1 MATTEKDS
9 KQSIGY
15 THSGSTE
22 MQAFL
27 AKLKAVAHAD
37 GADTLKVYKHARDKS
52 VPHGLSSAAYTAA
65 NMRLYMVITRNL
77 NNNVLSV
84 TLENSYDDDG
94 VEALRYIRD
103 CFATAGNENK
113 EEAAKDR
120 YLEILSGVKSGVNA
134 FELSKTFNELA
145 AIKTDLK
152 ESKGFAVS
160 EEAYCKD
167 IIRMVRKLS
176 TDHKRE
182 VKDGVR
188 DMDEDDLDKPA
199 KVQAMLEGVVTSV
212 NKDRENERK
221 EAARNALAV
230 TNDVPAG
237 QTQTAAAGT
246 NPLAPL
252 QAAMQLQLA
261 LAAMQGGNGNTG
273 NANFNANIE
282 RCGECG
288 LNHFIAPGETCHT
301 KLLAEGKEVPGW
313 STMDASKQARMI
325 QRAEEYKNKGPF
337 KDRSAADKAAV
348 INPNGGGGG
357 RGRANGGRA
366 GGFGRGRGGRA
377 AAALIATLLSGM
389 PMPTNQIS
397 LPIEQSRKPS
407 LPSISMM
414 RANAVTAKYGAAAMH
429 RLIVDTGNLTGK
441 HLISNKDLFSHLDE
455 TAAGMPV
462 KSASND
468 ISKCAGEGTCTFVAL
483 DHTSPSF
490 ASSITL
496 DECSYVPGF
505 GVNLLSVQKLHEQ
518 GARVD
523 LDAYTIT
530 FANGTTIPFDADFTM
545 HIMPTPKEAYPVVVS
560 RGKHGPTRIANPT
573 RNLTATQQAS
583 MDLWCDKLNGAP
595 AAKLKELYKYVDGA
609 PLILRLANDH
619 NALSVPRLMASG
631 KQMNAPARNDGP
643 IATKPG
649 QITSIDWW
657 DAPCTGIL
665 GGTGFFALIDN
676 YSSRLMVYPADSK
689 GRAASVT
696 DLYHRDAAHDGV
708 IIELGSVAFSDNELI
723 FTSRKFEDKLSELG
737 LVHEHSAEYEPWGN
751 GGVESV
757 NRTILILV
765 RTAHIRSGAP
775 DVFWEFT
782 VVDAAG
788 LCNKIQC
795 RDGKSLYERWCGK
808 RPSISGRKVLFC
820 KAIARKPVPWRDGKI
835 DAQQI
840 EGVYCGKARRKQGYY
855 VWTPEY
861 GLVTSTNVIWFEN
874 DFPFKDGTMEFTPHP
889 SMGHSSGLRILT
901 GLDPATAQRTLA
913 EGDPNG
919 ANLPGDYVPPAA
931 TANDDPPPADPPS
944 RNTRSAQ
951 DLSNVPMSD
960 LANGCTARRVA
971 FVNRALDDTRIGLQ
985 ECILRSPGTISGDD
999 AGLLGR
1005 VAASA
1010 SNPEV
1015 RSAIVKALTTASTP
1029 KAIHEALFQAL
1040 VAHSAASAAPG
1051 GASSNDT
1058 YIYAASAAP
1067 GGASSNDTYIP
1078 QPKERLADL
1087 DEPTKAMWEA
1097 PDKKEID
1104 GILEWAEVIK
1114 LSDLPAHVKIIG
1126 LTMQRSIK
1134 RDGTLKTRCCVQ
1146 GFSQIWGLH
1155 YDRSHSPCVMHSS
1168 LRCIDAVGACLNASM
1183 HFIDFT
1189 QAYCQ
1194 SELKPSEYIYVRP
1207 PPGYEKDEDGN
1218 EVVWLLKRSLY
1229 GMVQSGRNWYFRLR
1243 EWLVSYGF
1251 NPSFA
1256 DPCVYTKK
1264 TANGI
1269 IIIGVYVDDVVIL
1282 STDTAAKDTFVKDL
1296 AKDFEF
1302 TDQGRLTE
1310 MLGIQFGETDDYRT
1324 ISLGKYIDKL
1334 AERYLNGSMANRKE
1348 HKTPAS
1354 QDLPKL
1360 VLAATDSD
1368 APVDPEVHKQY
1379 RSLVG
1384 ALLFAALTVR
1394 PDIAYA
1400 VGMLSRALNKPDAR
1414 LLDEARRVLYYLV
1427 LTRDIGPRYKRG
1439 APVELTGMTDSDW
1452 AVTRSTSGFAF
1463 FMAGAVIAYMS
1474 KKQATIAMS
1483 STEAEIMAASQAGL
1497 EAVFL
1502 RSLLSDMG
1510 YKQSKPTDLYVDNKG
1525 AIDMSRDYISNERT
1539 KHIERRHL
1547 KVRELVED
1555 AVINVKYIA
1564 THLNVADIFTKPL
1577 ERKQF
1582 QSLRD
1587 KLFNI

>member
-1 MATTEKDS
+1 
-9 KQSIGY
+9 
-15 THSGSTE
+15 
-22 MQAFL
+22 
-27 AKLKAVAHAD
+27 
-37 GADTLKVYKHARDKS
+37 
-52 VPHGLSSAAYTAA
+52 
-65 NMRLYMVITRNL
+65 
-77 NNNVLSV
+77 
-84 TLENSYDDDG
+84 
-94 VEALRYIRD
+94 
-103 CFATAGNENK
+103 
-113 EEAAKDR
+113 
-120 YLEILSGVKSGVNA
+120 
-134 FELSKTFNELA
+134 
-145 AIKTDLK
+145 
-152 ESKGFAVS
+152 
-160 EEAYCKD
+160 
-167 IIRMVRKLS
+167 
-176 TDHKRE
+176 
-182 VKDGVR
+182 
-188 DMDEDDLDKPA
+188 
-199 KVQAMLEGVVTSV
+199 
-212 NKDRENERK
+212 
-221 EAARNALAV
+221 
-230 TNDVPAG
+230 
-237 QTQTAAAGT
+237 
-246 NPLAPL
+246 
-252 QAAMQLQLA
+252 
-261 LAAMQGGNGNTG
+261 
-273 NANFNANIE
+273 
-282 RCGECG
+282 
-288 LNHFIAPGETCHT
+288 
-301 KLLAEGKEVPGW
+301 
-313 STMDASKQARMI
+313 
-325 QRAEEYKNKGPF
+325 
-337 KDRSAADKAAV
+337 
-348 INPNGGGGG
+348 
-357 RGRANGGRA
+357 
-366 GGFGRGRGGRA
+366 
-377 AAALIATLLSGM
+377 
-389 PMPTNQIS
+389 
-397 LPIEQSRKPS
+397 
-407 LPSISMM
+407 
-414 RANAVTAKYGAAAMH
+414 
-429 RLIVDTGNLTGK
+429 
-441 HLISNKDLFSHLDE
+441 
-455 TAAGMPV
+455 
-462 KSASND
+462 
-468 ISKCAGEGTCTFVAL
+468 
-483 DHTSPSF
+483 
-490 ASSITL
+490 
-496 DECSYVPGF
+496 
-505 GVNLLSVQKLHEQ
+505 
-518 GARVD
+518 
-523 LDAYTIT
+523 
-530 FANGTTIPFDADFTM
+530 
-545 HIMPTPKEAYPVVVS
+545 
-560 RGKHGPTRIANPT
+560 
-573 RNLTATQQAS
+573 
-583 MDLWCDKLNGAP
+583 
-595 AAKLKELYKYVDGA
+595 
-609 PLILRLANDH
+609 
-619 NALSVPRLMASG
+619 
-631 KQMNAPARNDGP
+631 
-643 IATKPG
+643 
-649 QITSIDWW
+649 
-657 DAPCTGIL
+657 
-665 GGTGFFALIDN
+665 
-676 YSSRLMVYPADSK
+676 
-689 GRAASVT
+689 
-696 DLYHRDAAHDGV
+696 
-708 IIELGSVAFSDNELI
+708 
-723 FTSRKFEDKLSELG
+723 
-737 LVHEHSAEYEPWGN
+737 
-751 GGVESV
+751 
-757 NRTILILV
+757 
-765 RTAHIRSGAP
+765 
-775 DVFWEFT
+775 
-782 VVDAAG
+782 
-788 LCNKIQC
+788 
-795 RDGKSLYERWCGK
+795 
-808 RPSISGRKVLFC
+808 
-820 KAIARKPVPWRDGKI
+820 
-835 DAQQI
+835 
-840 EGVYCGKARRKQGYY
+840 
-855 VWTPEY
+855 
-861 GLVTSTNVIWFEN
+861 
-874 DFPFKDGTMEFTPHP
+874 
-889 SMGHSSGLRILT
+889 
-901 GLDPATAQRTLA
+901 
-913 EGDPNG
+913 
-919 ANLPGDYVPPAA
+919 
-931 TANDDPPPADPPS
+931 
-944 RNTRSAQ
+944 
-951 DLSNVPMSD
+951 MSD
-960 LANGCTARRVA
+960 LANGCSARRVA
-971 FVNRALDDTRIGLQ
+971 FVNRAIDTTRIGLQ

-999 AGLLGR
+999 AKLLDR

-1029 KAIHEALFQAL
+1029 KAIHEALFQTL
-1040 VAHSAASAAPG
+1040 VAHS
-1051 GASSNDT
+1051 
-1058 YIYAASAAP
+1058 AASAAP

-1078 QPKERLADL
+1078 QPKERLEDL
-1087 DEPTKAMWEA
+1087 AEPIKAMWEA

-1104 GILEWAEVIK
+1104 GILEWAEVWK
-1114 LSDLPAHVKIIG
+1114 LSDLPAHIKIIG

-1168 LRCIDAVGACLNASM
+1168 LRCIDAVAACLNAEL

-1368 APVDPEVHKQY
+1368 RPVDPEVHKQY